1 MNLFPVRINRRS
13 NSPLSSQLDFPLFQN
28 RLAQMFGWPDKE
40 DLLAPGNTWSP
51 SLDVTETDKEMVIKV
66 EVPGMEKKDVNVEID
81 NGDIVIKGER
91 KVEKEEKKDHFVHIE
106 RSYGT
111 FFRRLVLPDYAD
123 KDSIKATCKNGLLEL
138 KLDLLP
144 DIKKDVKRVAID

>member
-1 MNLFPVRINRRS
+1 MNIFPVRRNRRF
-13 NSPLSSQLDFPLFQN
+13 NSPVSSHADFPLLQN
-28 RLAQMFGWPDKE
+28 RLAQMLGWLDNE

-51 SLDVTETDKEMVIKV
+51 SLDVTETDKEMIIKV
-66 EVPGMEKKDVNVEID
+66 DVPGMEKKDVNVEID

-91 KVEKEEKKDHFVHIE
+91 TIEKDETKDHFTHIE

-111 FFRRLVLPDYAD
+111 FCRRLVLPDYAD

-138 KLDLLP
+138 KLKLFP
-144 DIKKDVKRVAID
+144 DIKKDVKTIAID